1 MKTTKRL
8 LIILAV
14 LALPLWIAGSAAG
27 GVDCGKYPDGGH
39 PLCPPPDDPTPTT
52 EPDTT
57 TTTAPSDALFGL
69 TCAEYDLAH
78 GLAEIPLDNRDMTDQ
93 YSFDVTVAAGLGV
106 CIDVYGAAAGTW
118 DLAAEWEGSVRG
130 VFQSLRD
137 SVPGDFCHD
146 CNGWRVKDLKGL
158 SDLSWTVTP
167 MDATTAEPAGSFLNA
182 CGSQFKDGSQIELV
196 DGDWQVVVNPDG
208 TYSGTTDATGEA
220 HPLALVLGYSGS
232 APSMTFHVEIPR
244 P

>member
-27 GVDCGKYPDGGH
+27 GVDCDKYPDGGH

-57 TTTAPSDALFGL
+57 TTTSASSDALFGL

-78 GLAEIPLDNRDMTDQ
+78 GLAEIPLDNRDMTDPF
-93 YSFDVTVAAGLGV
+93 SFDVTVAAGLGV

-118 DLAAEWEGSVRG
+118 DMSADWEGSVRE

-137 SVPGDFCHD
+137 SVPGDFCAGG
-146 CNGWRVKDLKGL
+146 NRWRVKDLKGL
-158 SDLSWTVTP
+158 SDLAWSVTP
-167 MDATTAEPAGSFLNA
+167 AGGSFLNA
-182 CGSQFKDGSQIELV
+182 CGSQFKDGSAIELV

-220 HPLALVLGYSGS
+220 HPLALVLGYNGS